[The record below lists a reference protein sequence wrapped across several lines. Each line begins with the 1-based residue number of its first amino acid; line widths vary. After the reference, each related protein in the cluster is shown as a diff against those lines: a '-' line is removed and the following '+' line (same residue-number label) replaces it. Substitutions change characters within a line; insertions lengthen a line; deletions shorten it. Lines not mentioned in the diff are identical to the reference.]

1 MKKLKMIFGNVLLWL
16 FSKIL
21 DLFNVV
27 ITPIAKGL
35 YRLGKGL
42 FTDFWMLPVAIGIAF
57 WHERIAMTLNLF
69 PPLNPEKVGNVIPAL
84 VVWLLIL
91 FLARIYF
98 FAQYNDV
105 YSKSL
110 MNKKNE
116 AWGSL
121 NYLQQFLFLRLERWV
136 LLIVFALIYAAMM

>member
-1 MKKLKMIFGNVLLWL
+1 MKNIKEFLTIFWVW
-16 FSKIL
+16 IA
-21 DLFNVV
+21 
-27 ITPIAKGL
+27 PIIIGL

-42 FTDFWMLPVAIGIAF
+42 FTDFWMLPVAIGIAI
-57 WHERIAMTLNLF
+57 WHERVTAALNLF

>member
-1 MKKLKMIFGNVLLWL
+1 MKNIKEFLTIFWVW
-16 FSKIL
+16 IA
-21 DLFNVV
+21 
-27 ITPIAKGL
+27 PIIIGL

-42 FTDFWMLPVAIGIAF
+42 FTDFWMLPVAIGIAI
-57 WHERIAMTLNLF
+57 WHERVTAALNLF

-121 NYLQQFLFLRLERWV
+121 NYLQQFFFLRLERLV

>member
-1 MKKLKMIFGNVLLWL
+1 MKKLKMILGNILLWL

-57 WHERIAMTLNLF
+57 WHERIAMILNLF

-91 FLARIYF
+91 FLSRVYF

-105 YSKSL
+105 YRKSL
-110 MNKKNE
+110 MNKKND
-116 AWGSL
+116 AWNSL
-121 NYLQQFLFLRLERWV
+121 DYWQQFLFLRLERWV

>member
-57 WHERIAMTLNLF
+57 WHERIAMILNLF

-91 FLARIYF
+91 FLSRVYF

-105 YSKSL
+105 YRKSL
-110 MNKKNE
+110 MNKKND
-116 AWGSL
+116 AWNSL
-121 NYLQQFLFLRLERWV
+121 DYWQQFLFLRLERWV

>member
-1 MKKLKMIFGNVLLWL
+1 MKNIKEFLTIFWVW
-16 FSKIL
+16 IA
-21 DLFNVV
+21 
-27 ITPIAKGL
+27 PIIIGL

-42 FTDFWMLPVAIGIAF
+42 FTDFWMLPVAIGIAI
-57 WHERIAMTLNLF
+57 WHERVTAALNLF

-91 FLARIYF
+91 FLSRVYF

-105 YSKSL
+105 YRKSL
-110 MNKKNE
+110 MNKKND
-116 AWGSL
+116 AWNSL
-121 NYLQQFLFLRLERWV
+121 DYWQQFLFLRLERWV